1 MALPNNKKSIT
12 ITINNDKYV
21 KTGYVFIV
29 RSVDVDKITLD
40 KFDVDYRDEI
50 ETAWDNERSV
60 RDMVIKLIDK
70 TSTMTL
76 IAHPK
81 AVEKA
86 VNNLGLIV
94 EDVVI
99 IRPPKAKK
107 VRISDIELFDNVK
120 K

>member
-1 MALPNNKKSIT
+1 MVLPNNRRSIT
-12 ITINNDKYV
+12 ITINDDKYV
-21 KTGYVFIV
+21 KTGYVFMI

-50 ETAWDNERSV
+50 EAAWGDEYSV
-60 RDMVIKLIDK
+60 KSMVIKLTEK
-70 TSTMTL
+70 TSSMTL
-76 IAHPK
+76 IAYSK

-107 VRISDIELFDNVK
+107 VRISDIKLFDNIK
-120 K
+120 E